1 MLCCL
6 SCLGCRG
13 KHVLQ
18 RFHINWL
25 LKCGAQSQSQKK
37 LPQNVA
43 NVVENSEEPASQT
56 RWTKQQEEKKKQK
69 IKQQLAGQTS
79 IELERSSGNLIAHSG
94 LGSGERGV
102 QLTCPRRKQQSKTSI
117 TEWEQQQN
125 DENGNTKRATTSTGF
140 RRVKCCQLCQLPQR
154 GVTEWYP
161 YKYLYIAHLYIYI
174 QYHIEYSTPAS
185 VALFV
190 LQLSNFVMW

>member
-1 MLCCL
+1 MRRAE
-6 SCLGCRG
+6 SEP
-13 KHVLQ
+13 
-18 RFHINWL
+18 
-25 LKCGAQSQSQKK
+25 KK

-43 NVVENSEEPASQT
+43 NVVENSDLRRTGNLNKMNKAEGGKEEA
-56 RWTKQQEEKKKQK
+56 RK
-69 IKQQLAGQTS
+69 KQQLAGQTS

-94 LGSGERGV
+94 SGSRGRCV
-102 QLTCPRRKQQSKTSI
+102 KLTCPRRKQHSKTST

-125 DENGNTKRATTSTGF
+125 DENGNTKPATTSTGF

-174 QYHIEYSTPAS
+174 LVQYHIEYSTLAR

-190 LQLSNFVMW
+190 LQLSDFVTG